1 MQEQMQDMTPE
12 TFVRFDMRSP
22 DWGTAR
28 HELYAA
34 ALDMAAF
41 ADERGF
47 TGLSLAEHHGMEDGY
62 CPSSITLAA
71 AMAARTRR
79 IELRL
84 SAIVVPLHDPLRLA
98 EELAV
103 LDNLS
108 NGRAALVAVGGYIQ
122 SEFEMFDKDFAKR
135 GRAVEETIETLR
147 AAWTG
152 EPFVYRGRMV
162 RVTPRPCN
170 PHLPIYLGGASPV
183 AARRAGR
190 LADGFIVHDPDLHR
204 IYMEEAA
211 RLGRKAKAEN
221 AVGGPAAIFVSEDP
235 ERTWHA
241 IERHAIHEA
250 ESYAKWQEPL
260 NLTSAYRQVA
270 TLEDIKTAGSFA
282 VLTPDECV
290 ALGRQGI
297 PLMFHPLVAGIDPQ
311 VGWETLQLVADRVLP
326 HLR

>member
-1 MQEQMQDMTPE
+1 
-12 TFVRFDMRSP
+12 
-22 DWGTAR
+22 
-28 HELYAA
+28 
-34 ALDMAAF
+34 
-41 ADERGF
+41 
-47 TGLSLAEHHGMEDGY
+47 
-62 CPSSITLAA
+62 
-71 AMAARTRR
+71 
-79 IELRL
+79 
-84 SAIVVPLHDPLRLA
+84 
-98 EELAV
+98 
-103 LDNLS
+103 
-108 NGRAALVAVGGYIQ
+108 
-122 SEFEMFDKDFAKR
+122 
-135 GRAVEETIETLR
+135 VEETIETLR